1 MTANML
7 DLLTLMMDRRAS
19 DLHLNPGAYPA
30 LRIHGEIVALT
41 EYEVLTA
48 EDTQRLIYSVL
59 TEAQKKRFEEESEL
73 DVSFGVKGLA
83 RFRANV
89 YMQRGAVTAAL
100 RLVPS
105 RIPSIQ
111 ELGLPSVVE
120 QLTRRRKGLVL
131 VCGPT
136 GAGKSTTL
144 AAMIDRINAERP
156 GHIVI
161 LEDPIEFLHQHKK
174 CVVSQ
179 REIGAD
185 TRSFQRALR
194 SALRQDPDVV
204 MLGEMR
210 DLETIQTALTI
221 AETGHLTLATLHTNS
236 CAESIHRLIDVFP
249 PHQQN
254 QVRAQL
260 AQVLEGVLCQ
270 NLIPRADGPGL
281 VMAMEI
287 MIMTPAVR
295 AVVRDGNIHL
305 LYSTMQLGTSD
316 GMQTLNQA
324 LGQLVQKGLITL
336 DEAMNRTP
344 ALAELR

>member
-1 MTANML
+1 MTTNML
-7 DLLTLMMDRRAS
+7 ELLTLMVDRRAS

-30 LRIHGEIVALT
+30 LRVHGEIVALT
-41 EYEVLTA
+41 EYEILTA

-59 TEAQKKRFEEESEL
+59 AEAQKKRFEEESEL

-89 YMQRGAVTAAL
+89 YLQRGAVTAAL

-105 RIPSIQ
+105 EIPSLQ
-111 ELGLPSVVE
+111 ELGLPPVVE
-120 QLTRRRKGLVL
+120 QLTQRRKGLVL

-136 GAGKSTTL
+136 GSGKSTTL
-144 AAMIDRINAERP
+144 AAMIDKINAERA

-179 REIGAD
+179 REVGAD

-194 SALRQDPDVV
+194 SALRQDADVV

-236 CAESIHRLIDVFP
+236 CA
-249 PHQQN
+249 
-254 QVRAQL
+254 A
-260 AQVLEGVLCQ
+260 
-270 NLIPRADGPGL
+270 
-281 VMAMEI
+281 
-287 MIMTPAVR
+287 
-295 AVVRDGNIHL
+295 
-305 LYSTMQLGTSD
+305 
-316 GMQTLNQA
+316 
-324 LGQLVQKGLITL
+324 
-336 DEAMNRTP
+336 
-344 ALAELR
+344 

>member
-1 MTANML
+1 M
-7 DLLTLMMDRRAS
+7 
-19 DLHLNPGAYPA
+19 
-30 LRIHGEIVALT
+30 
-41 EYEVLTA
+41 
-48 EDTQRLIYSVL
+48 
-59 TEAQKKRFEEESEL
+59 
-73 DVSFGVKGLA
+73 
-83 RFRANV
+83 
-89 YMQRGAVTAAL
+89 
-100 RLVPS
+100 
-105 RIPSIQ
+105 
-111 ELGLPSVVE
+111 
-120 QLTRRRKGLVL
+120 
-131 VCGPT
+131 
-136 GAGKSTTL
+136 
-144 AAMIDRINAERP
+144 
-156 GHIVI
+156 I

-185 TRSFQRALR
+185 TKSFQRALR

-324 LGQLVQKGLITL
+324 LAQLVQKGLITL

-344 ALAELR
+344 ALTELRQLLSTSNTAPAKTEILRLLVVDDEPEILSLMVDVLQGKGYSLHSTSDSLEAARFLETTPFDVIVSDIMMPHLSGVSLLEVAQQRNPNVQVVFVTGQATGDLALAALEKGAAYIEKPFEPRRLLAAVSEAIPLSQLKKSAGS